1 MKQENPD
8 IRGAGILFHILPY
21 DLFMFF
27 LRDDIPTIPNP
38 GMIDIIGG
46 RMEEADGGDPEVTA
60 RREIAEELYDAET
73 KEPFEPKDV
82 SLFKTWVDER
92 PGEHNIFVCTLNGM
106 PNIRTNE
113 GQGLVFLGR
122 NAARG
127 TNFAYGYSAV
137 VNEYID
143 SLEE

>member
-1 MKQENPD
+1 M
-8 IRGAGILFHILPY
+8 LPN

-73 KEPFEPKDV
+73 QEPFEPEDV
-82 SLFKTWVDER
+82 SLFKTWVDEI
-92 PGEHNIFVCTLNGM
+92 PGEHNIFICRLDHM

-127 TNFAYGYSAV
+127 TSFAYGYGVV
-137 VNEYID
+137 VNEYMD
-143 SLEE
+143 SLEK